1 MAISFKRASGYMK
14 TSAAGSQSKEIFT
27 LPQRCRPSAWMDM
40 TPISDTYLGYD
51 LTIDVEETGV
61 VSATVNS
68 SRALASYGFPNTT
81 AFFFV

>member
-1 MAISFKRASGYMK
+1 
-14 TSAAGSQSKEIFT
+14 
-27 LPQRCRPSAWMDM
+27 MDM

-51 LTIDVEETGV
+51 LTIDVEETDV

-81 AFFFV
+81 AFFSV